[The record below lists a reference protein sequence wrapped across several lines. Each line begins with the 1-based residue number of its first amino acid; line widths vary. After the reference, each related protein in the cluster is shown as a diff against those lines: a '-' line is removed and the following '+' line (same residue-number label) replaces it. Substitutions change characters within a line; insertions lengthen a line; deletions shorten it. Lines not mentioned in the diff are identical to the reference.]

1 VRVSHAVTGAQ
12 SCRKL
17 TPDAAR
23 ASSLAREQGSR
34 TLRNWKK
41 SPAFRRER
49 ERRRKRAARGRYVLD
64 SGDEVDV
71 NVAVLYA
78 KLGLALLVI

>member
-1 VRVSHAVTGAQ
+1 
-12 SCRKL
+12 
-17 TPDAAR
+17 
-23 ASSLAREQGSR
+23 
-34 TLRNWKK
+34 
-41 SPAFRRER
+41 
-49 ERRRKRAARGRYVLD
+49 VLD